1 MDPIEKLSKYISFT
15 DMNLNGFSDTI
26 EDNLKDKAFLLE
38 DAQNDIAIDS
48 NGLLEIVDQ
57 VSSLASS
64 NVENLN
70 MYEDRSGIK
79 TLLSKIQEFYLIR
92 KIELHENLRE
102 RRGAKNCSLSIINSS
117 GVLILTRT
125 LKNDQTR

>member
-1 MDPIEKLSKYISFT
+1 L
-15 DMNLNGFSDTI
+15 G
-26 EDNLKDKAFLLE
+26 

-48 NGLLEIVDQ
+48 NGILEIVDQ

-70 MYEDRSGIK
+70 MLYDTKFNKLKVYEDGSWNEFLITSGIK
-79 TLLSKIQEFYLIR
+79 TLLSKIQEFYFDAYEFYLIR

-102 RRGAKNCSLSIINSS
+102 RAEA
-117 GVLILTRT
+117 V
-125 LKNDQTR
+125 D